1 MEVIFCVDCLVSN
14 VAAFG
19 APVLGLIVLVGAL
32 GVPFPGTLLV
42 IAAGTLYREGILDLS
57 ATFVWALTC
66 VVLGDVIG
74 YALGRWGL
82 AWLPQHQSD
91 WAEEATRLFQRQGIT
106 AVYLTRWLFT
116 PMAVPINWIAGRTYY
131 PFSRFILFDAL
142 GEATWLLLYGGLGYI
157 SSSQWE
163 TVSTQANQITNIV
176 FYTVLCG
183 LILLVVTRR
192 RRVLMPS

>member
-1 MEVIFCVDCLVSN
+1 MEAILCADCLVSN

-19 APVLGLIVLVGAL
+19 TPVLGLIVFVGAL

-42 IAAGTLYREGILDLS
+42 IAAGALYREGILDLGE
-57 ATFVWALTC
+57 TLVWALSC

-91 WAEEATRLFQRQGIT
+91 WAEEATRLFQRQGVT
-106 AVYLTRWLFT
+106 AVYLTRWLLT
-116 PMAVPINWIAGRTYY
+116 PMAVPINWIAGRTKY
-131 PFSRFILFDAL
+131 PFSRFILFDVL
-142 GEATWLLLYGGLGYI
+142 GEATWLLLYGGIGYLF
-157 SSSQWE
+157 SNQWE
-163 TVSTQANQITNIV
+163 TVSTQANHITNII
-176 FYTVLCG
+176 FYTVLFG

-192 RRVLMPS
+192 RHVLIPS